1 MKARSDLKHTSAD
14 LCADLGMSDDDSQ
27 AEMDQW
33 PDFFDVDSVPQVR
46 KTELKPKP
54 KVQGF

>member
-54 KVQGF
+54 KV